1 MYEDRLRDL
10 GLFYLERRRF
20 KKILLMCL
28 NTRQER
34 IKQDLFSVVSSE
46 RIRDEDNTFFLN
58 YVSGQMLK

>member
-46 RIRDEDNTFFLN
+46 RIRDKDNTFFLN
-58 YVSGQMLK
+58 CVSGQMLK